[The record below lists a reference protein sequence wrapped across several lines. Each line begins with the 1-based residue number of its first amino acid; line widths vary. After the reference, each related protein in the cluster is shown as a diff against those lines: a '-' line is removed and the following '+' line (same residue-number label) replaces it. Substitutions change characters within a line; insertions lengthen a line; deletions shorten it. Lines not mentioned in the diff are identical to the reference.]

1 MAASFEAP
9 DAGTA
14 SPTFTPL
21 VGRAQAAL
29 ERMIMTGELNGG
41 ERINENLL
49 AERFGISRGPI
60 REACRA
66 LTQEGLLTAVPNRG
80 TFVREVALDEAL
92 ELYDIRAAL
101 DDLAGRTLATRI
113 TAAELAELDELVARM
128 DAAAADGALGR
139 YYPANLAFHDR
150 LLAFAGN
157 RRLQRLYGSL
167 VKQLHLFR
175 RRGLV
180 QDGSM
185 PVSNA
190 EHRRVVAALA
200 ARDPVRAGVA
210 MRAHVLAAKQR
221 LLAAIEV
228 QAATGAGAGADV
240 NVDAA

>member
-14 SPTFTPL
+14 PPTFTPL
-21 VGRAQAAL
+21 VGRAQAAI
-29 ERMIMTGELNGG
+29 ERMIMTGELTGG
-41 ERINENLL
+41 DRINENLL

-80 TFVREVALDEAL
+80 TFVRQVALDEAL

-113 TAAELAELDELVARM
+113 TAAELAALDELTARM
-128 DAAAADGALGR
+128 GAAAVAGDLDR

-157 RRLQRLYGSL
+157 RRLQRLSGSL

-175 RRGLV
+175 RRGLE
-180 QDGSM
+180 QDGNM
-185 PVSNA
+185 AVSNA
-190 EHRRVVAALA
+190 EHGRVVAALA

-210 MRAHVLAAKQR
+210 MRGHVLAAKQR
-221 LLAAIEV
+221 LLAAVEL
-228 QAATGAGAGADV
+228 QAAAGTEVGSE
-240 NVDAA
+240 VDAA